1 VYRLLLFLRRIYVL
15 VIFLVLEG
23 LALHYYA
30 HSTVHSQARLLSASD
45 AVVGRVYGAIAGTE
59 HFVGLGRTN
68 RLLEERVVALENE
81 LAFYRERYLTAR
93 LDSIMASETFP
104 GDYIAARVVRSS
116 INKRKNFIMV
126 DRGARDG
133 VERGMAVMS
142 LEGNSVGYV
151 ERVSAGN
158 AVCMSVLNTDF
169 RASGMFPSTSH
180 FGSVSWP
187 GRDPLVVRLSEVPKY
202 AVVQSGDTIVTRSS
216 LNFPEG
222 IRIGTVEGYTVDEAR
237 ASLDIDVR
245 LGVDIATLRTVL
257 LARNPEAEERRRL
270 EEEVTGIITD

>member
-1 VYRLLLFLRRIYVL
+1 MYRLLLFLRRIYVL
-15 VIFLVLEG
+15 VIFLVLEVV
-23 LALHYYA
+23 ALHYYA
-30 HSTVHSQARLLSASD
+30 SSTVHTQARLLGTSD
-45 AVVGRVYGAIAGTE
+45 AVVGKVYGAIAGAE

-68 RLLEERVVALENE
+68 RLLEARVVALENQ
-81 LAFYRERYLTAR
+81 LAFYRERYSVER
-93 LDSIMASETFP
+93 LDSIGAVETFP
-104 GDYIAARVVRSS
+104 DDYIAAGVVRGS

-142 LEGNSVGYV
+142 LGGDMVGYV

-158 AVCMSVLNTDF
+158 AICVSVLNTDF
-169 RASGMFPSTSH
+169 RASGMFPSTDH
-180 FGSVSWP
+180 FGSVSWQ
-187 GRDPLVVRLSEVPKY
+187 GRNPLVVRLSEVPKY
-202 AVVQSGDTIVTRSS
+202 AVVERGDTIVTRSS

-222 IRIGTVEGYTVDEAR
+222 IRIGTVEGFSVDEAR

-257 LARNPEAEERRRL
+257 LVRNPEAAERRRL
-270 EEEVTGIITD
+270 EEEVSGDIE